1 MVKARLLWVDDEI
14 DLLKPYILFLEEK
27 GYGTQCVN
35 NGRDA
40 IELCRSQRFDIVF
53 LDEQMPGLSGL
64 ETLVELHSSYP
75 GMPVVMVTKSEDEG
89 IMNRAIGKKI
99 ADYLIKP
106 VNPNQVLM
114 SIKKI
119 LEQDERMTEV
129 VTQEYHDL
137 FNLLIG
143 EIEDCRT
150 PDDWISVYKKL
161 VRWEL
166 RLDQTQSPLR
176 EMLAVQKAE
185 ANRLFAKFIR
195 KNYEQWIIG
204 SQDRAGRVDG
214 VAGAGRV
221 GYSAPAGGVGRT
233 DRTDGF
239 GPDRPV
245 LSPDLFERFVFP
257 SVDKGEKLFF
267 ILIDNFR
274 FDQWQVVKDIVGE
287 SFTCREDIYFSI
299 LPTATPYARNAVFS
313 GLMPRRLSEMFPD
326 CWVDESEDEGKNLH
340 EELFINSHLERHG
353 RKCNFSYHKIN
364 RSLEGEKLVARFAEL
379 EKYDLNLLV
388 FNFIDLLSHARTES
402 RMIRELAPDESAYRS
417 LTRSW
422 FLHSPLP
429 DLLAKIAEKGYKAV
443 LTTDHGSIRVKKG
456 VKVLGDRETGVNLRY
471 KVGKNLGYDPKRVFD
486 IIRPENAGLPS
497 PNMSTRYIFAVNDD
511 FFVYP
516 NNYNHYQSYYEDSF
530 QHGGVSMEEMMIPV
544 VFLEPRTKIQEPRLK
559 V

>member
-1 MVKARLLWVDDEI
+1 MVKARLLWVDDEV

-27 GYGTQCVN
+27 GYGMQCVN

-64 ETLVELHSSYP
+64 ETLAELHSSYP
-75 GMPVVMVTKSEDEG
+75 EMPVVMVTKSEDEG

-99 ADYLIKP
+99 TDYLIKP
-106 VNPNQVLM
+106 VNPSQVLM

-119 LEQDERMTEV
+119 LEQGERMTEV
-129 VTQEYHDL
+129 VTQEYRDL
-137 FNLLIG
+137 FNLLIA

-150 PDDWISVYKKL
+150 ANDWISVYKKL
-161 VRWEL
+161 VFWEL
-166 RLDQTQSPLR
+166 KLDQTQSPMR
-176 EMLAVQKAE
+176 EMLAAQKAE

-195 KNYEQWIIG
+195 RSYERWII
-204 SQDRAGRVDG
+204 DGRDH
-214 VAGAGRV
+214 
-221 GYSAPAGGVGRT
+221 
-233 DRTDGF
+233 
-239 GPDRPV
+239 PDRPV
-245 LSPDLFERFVFP
+245 MSPDLFERFVFP
-257 SVDKGEKLFF
+257 TIDKGEKLFF

-274 FDQWQVVKDIVGE
+274 FDQWQAVKDIAGE
-287 SFTCREDIYFSI
+287 FFTCREDIYFSI

-313 GLMPRRLSEMFPD
+313 GLMPRQLSEMFPD
-326 CWVDESEDEGKNLH
+326 FWVNESEDEGKNLH
-340 EELFINSHLERHG
+340 EELFVKTHLERQG
-353 RKCNFSYHKIN
+353 RSCHFSYHKIN
-364 RSLEGEKLVARFAEL
+364 RNLEGEKLVTRFPEL

-402 RMIRELAPDESAYRS
+402 RMIRELAADESAYRS

-429 DLLAKIAEKGYKAV
+429 ALLGKIAERGYKVV

-456 VKVLGDRETGVNLRY
+456 MKVVGDRETGVNLRY
-471 KVGKNLGYDPKRVFD
+471 KLGKNLGYDPKVLFD
-486 IIRPENAGLPS
+486 IIRPENTGLPS

-516 NNYNHYQSYYEDSF
+516 NNYNHYQSYYENSF
-530 QHGGVSMEEMMIPV
+530 QHGGISMEEMMIPV
-544 VFLEPRTKIQEPRLK
+544 ITLDSRLKIQNSR
-559 V
+559 